1 MERKILWKKMKSW
14 DLMEWGGGY
23 NRVTEELRVLFLDNQ
38 ENSDAGDRKSKIL
51 VKGWKRDLLE
61 SKMIQDFRGS
71 GSLPG
76 SPIP

>member
-1 MERKILWKKMKSW
+1 
-14 DLMEWGGGY
+14 MEWGGGC
-23 NRVTEELRVLFLDNQ
+23 NRVTDELWVLFLDNQ

-51 VKGWKRDLLE
+51 VKGWNWDLLE

-76 SPIP
+76 CLIP